1 MQRREPQRA
10 AVHPIGQSKTLT
22 SSSYY
27 QCFRIEL
34 SSTSVLRSPTLED
47 LHIQFHSNVPEN
59 VELKIDGSKIW
70 DRQGALFGAA
80 TAQSQDP
87 SSSFLKRFN
96 DNIPDTGAGFV
107 DLEVA
112 LVSSKPG
119 RLILSSF
126 EVTTPCKR

>member
-1 MQRREPQRA
+1 M
-10 AVHPIGQSKTLT
+10 
-22 SSSYY
+22 
-27 QCFRIEL
+27 
-34 SSTSVLRSPTLED
+34 LRSPTLED

-80 TAQSQDP
+80 TAQSQDS

-112 LVSSKPG
+112 LVSSRPG

-126 EVTTPCKR
+126 EVTYTMQTVNLAIQIPEGEVLHARAEPYEVVTRHIIG